1 MISYKKRKTDKWP
14 QLMTRAQMIEVWEKI
29 QMHPDEELPQQPI
42 ESDENIASTTLLALV
57 GPPSRQRDWST
68 ERHAEALSRVRQHFL
83 EYQSQYHRPVGPIQH
98 VGRSTKVSPANQRS
112 DYYSKSHTTIGWST
126 SQWLRR

>member
-57 GPPSRQRDWST
+57 GPPSRQRDWSNLIPGVT
-68 ERHAEALSRVRQHFL
+68 PEVFLLPRVWRPSLQLFL
-83 EYQSQYHRPVGPIQH
+83 CVVCPVI
-98 VGRSTKVSPANQRS
+98 VR
-112 DYYSKSHTTIGWST
+112 
-126 SQWLRR
+126 